1 MPYVDDESRRQLNAW
16 LARFAPLVMQPDP
29 SDALDERKAQ
39 HRLQVVQDLRQE
51 TADLQQISPDFAK
64 PEDQELVATFQK
76 AAKQLD
82 SIENDLR
89 AQLAKFSPG
98 NPEGIVDLNVLQA
111 RLAEREAKQEI
122 GAPTEYAVPEVLE
135 MQTQSPN
142 ATKAG
147 GLGCMATG
155 VTAFTL
161 VHATFMIGGMFK
173 AFGFPA
179 LALLLFYSIFWFV
192 CYKMFQAA
200 KVAASNEKIE
210 LNGDRLKITQ
220 TFMGRPSE
228 VSHQINLSVPSVVA
242 QSQAFSNNNQRGAAT
257 MMAVMLTD
265 IEGKAIEI
273 AHNAP
278 APLQQQIADR
288 INAYMKVQLNQAL

>member
-1 MPYVDDESRRQLNAW
+1 MPYVDDEQRRLLNAW
-16 LARFAPLVMQPDP
+16 LARFAPLVMEPDP

-39 HRLQVVQDLRQE
+39 HRLEVVQTLRQE
-51 TADLQQISPDFAK
+51 TASLHQVSPDFAS

-89 AQLAKFSPG
+89 AQLARFKPG
-98 NPEGIVDLNVLQA
+98 DPAGNVDLETLQA

-135 MQTQSPN
+135 MQTQGPN
-142 ATKAG
+142 MTKAT
-147 GLGCMATG
+147 GLGCMASG

-161 VHATFMIGGMFK
+161 FHATFMIGGMFR
-173 AFGFPA
+173 AFGVGAF
-179 LALLLFYSIFWFV
+179 ALLLFYSIFWFF
-192 CYKMFQAA
+192 CYKMFQMA
-200 KVAASNEKIE
+200 KIAASNEKIE
-210 LNGDRLKITQ
+210 LNGDRLKIIQ
-220 TFMGRPSE
+220 TFMGKPSE
-228 VSHQINLSVPSVVA
+228 VLHQVNLSVPSVVS
-242 QSQAFSNNNQRGAAT
+242 QSQSFSGNQRGAAP

-265 IEGKAIEI
+265 AEGKPIEI

-278 APLQQQIADR
+278 APMQQQISDR
-288 INAYMKVQLNQAL
+288 INAYMKVQRNQAL

>member
-1 MPYVDDESRRQLNAW
+1 MPYVDAENRRQLNSW
-16 LARFAPLVMQPDP
+16 LARFTPLVMQSDP
-29 SDALDERKAQ
+29 NDVIDESNIQR
-39 HRLQVVQDLRQE
+39 RLQVLHSLKQE
-51 TADLQQISPDFAK
+51 SPVLHQISPDFAN
-64 PEDQELVATFQK
+64 PDDQELVSTFQK
-76 AAKQLD
+76 AAKQLE
-82 SIENDLR
+82 SIEEDLR
-89 AQLAKFSPG
+89 VQLARFKPG
-98 NPEGIVDLNVLQA
+98 DPEGIVDLEMLQN

-122 GAPTEYAVPEVLE
+122 GAPTELSVPEVLE

-142 ATKAG
+142 TTKAT

-179 LALLLFYSIFWFV
+179 LALVFFYAIFWFV

-210 LNGDRLKITQ
+210 LNGDQLTITQ
-220 TFMGRPSE
+220 TFMGNPSR
-228 VSHQINLSVPSVVA
+228 VVHQINLSVPSVVT
-242 QSQAFSNNNQRGAAT
+242 QSQSFSGNQRGAAP

-265 IEGKAIEI
+265 IDGKPIEI

-278 APLQQQIADR
+278 APLQQQIVER
-288 INAYMKVQLNQAL
+288 INAYMKVHRNQA